1 MCVHIDSNNLIYIIA
16 TDMLNFITWLANPNI
31 IDSFVTIRW
40 YGLAFAIGFWIGYEI
55 VSRIF
60 RHEGVPERWVG
71 ALLIY
76 VVLGTVIGARLG
88 HVLFYDWDYY
98 SQHPGDIIKIWEGG
112 LASHGGTI
120 GIMLAVFIY
129 SRFVTHLSPLWTF
142 DRLVIPIPF
151 VGALIRFGNLMNHE
165 IYGGVTHLPWGFRFV
180 ENLNSWMA
188 GAPPVFSAP
197 SHPTQIYEALAY
209 LALFGLLMWLYW
221 KRNAERRPGLLFGIF
236 FTWLFVARFLIEYV
250 KNVQE
255 PWENDL
261 IASCGMNMGQLL
273 SIPFI
278 IIGIGL
284 IIYALRNK
292 PVKIEFVDRFA
303 DEQPSSSK
311 GKGSNKKGK

>member
-112 LASHGGTI
+112 LASHGGAI
-120 GIMLAVFIY
+120 SIMLAVFGY
-129 SRFVTHLSPLWTF
+129 SYFVTHCSPLGTF
-142 DRLVIPIPF
+142 DRLVIPIPV
-151 VGALIRFGNLMNHE
+151 VGALIRSGNLTNHA
-165 IYGGVTHLPWGFRFV
+165 IYGWFACVHLG
-180 ENLNSWMA
+180 
-188 GAPPVFSAP
+188 
-197 SHPTQIYEALAY
+197 
-209 LALFGLLMWLYW
+209 
-221 KRNAERRPGLLFGIF
+221 
-236 FTWLFVARFLIEYV
+236 
-250 KNVQE
+250 
-255 PWENDL
+255 
-261 IASCGMNMGQLL
+261 
-273 SIPFI
+273 
-278 IIGIGL
+278 
-284 IIYALRNK
+284 
-292 PVKIEFVDRFA
+292 
-303 DEQPSSSK
+303 
-311 GKGSNKKGK
+311 